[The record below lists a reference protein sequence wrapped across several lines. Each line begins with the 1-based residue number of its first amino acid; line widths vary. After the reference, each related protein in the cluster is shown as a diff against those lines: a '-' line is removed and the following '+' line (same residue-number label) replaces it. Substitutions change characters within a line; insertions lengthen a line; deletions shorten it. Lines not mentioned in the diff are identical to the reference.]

1 MDKIQIRNKEELEK
15 MFQEVTNS
23 KEVKIAELKAKM
35 QDLESRLAQISAM
48 AVTTIPATS
57 NVASNTDFESLH
69 SFSLEATI
77 PSPTSASLTIPI
89 QEQLKKRDQTITE
102 LQEQLMQSSNDI
114 RVGGPCIEH
123 SQSGVS
129 SY

>member
-35 QDLESRLAQISAM
+35 QDLESRLAQISAI
-48 AVTTIPATS
+48 AVTTTPAT
-57 NVASNTDFESLH
+57 NDVASNTDFESLH

-114 RVGGPCIEH
+114 RVGGSCIEH